1 MNLIN
6 MTILS
11 KPKQNDDH
19 SIAGVSLCIARVFPN
34 ITEKR
39 VKRVFIGLNWG
50 FIERVDMVPLG
61 DYQRVFVH
69 FAPGRWNFHNRQA
82 REVLAALKEN
92 EEIKVYYEA
101 DSSKPWYWKVA
112 LSRSKKP
119 AQARQPR
126 APTRVK
132 IGAGPIRSSG
142 GAWEARPKA
151 VPQRG
156 PKRAAAVSPPS
167 TATPR
172 PLPPP
177 PASDPPTDDNVAAST
192 DEPRTWANVAGLA
205 PVQRSPRKKLRMV
218 KRKVK
223 A

>member
-19 SIAGVSLCIARVFPN
+19 SAAGVSLCIARVFPN

-61 DYQRVFVH
+61 DYQRAFVH
-69 FAPGRWNFHNRQA
+69 FAPGRWNFHNKQA

-132 IGAGPIRSSG
+132 IGTGPIRSSG
-142 GAWEARPKA
+142 GEARPKA
-151 VPQRG
+151 VPQRS

-172 PLPPP
+172 PLPSPP
-177 PASDPPTDDNVAAST
+177 PSDPPTVDNDGTAAA
-192 DEPRTWANVAGLA
+192 EPRSWANVAGLA
-205 PVQRSPRKKLRMV
+205 PRLRSPRKKLRIV